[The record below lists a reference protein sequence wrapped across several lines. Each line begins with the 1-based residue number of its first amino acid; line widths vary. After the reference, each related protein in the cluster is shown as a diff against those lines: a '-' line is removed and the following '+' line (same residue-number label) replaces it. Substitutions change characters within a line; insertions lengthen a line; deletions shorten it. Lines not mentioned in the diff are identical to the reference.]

1 MYIHVD
7 MRRYSMT
14 LRIVNGTFHL
24 YFVVWTASSM
34 TLRIVNGTFHLY
46 FVVWTASDL
55 DLVEGYELE
64 AIRYLTGREG
74 SSPVV
79 FADVHEE
86 VRMGTDRP
94 LLR

>member
-1 MYIHVD
+1 MALGDDAPNLCVYCTANYVNRYIHVD

-14 LRIVNGTFHL
+14 LRIVNGIFHL
-24 YFVVWTASSM
+24 Y
-34 TLRIVNGTFHLY
+34 L
-46 FVVWTASDL
+46 VVWTASDL

-86 VRMGTDRP
+86 VPMGTDRP

>member
-1 MYIHVD
+1 

-24 YFVVWTASSM
+24 Y
-34 TLRIVNGTFHLY
+34 L
-46 FVVWTASDL
+46 VVWTASDL
-55 DLVEGYELE
+55 DLVEGYEL
-64 AIRYLTGREG
+64 G

-94 LLR
+94 LLC